1 MSVVIHFTTDPFNSV
16 LVLLFWIV
24 PPLLFLMGVRFLGYN
39 SADSTFNMNWIMVSD
54 FVFCISVFVCI
65 MHFEQ
70 ISYYVGYLFSYF
82 ALFFAL
88 LVSPSSAFLRSFYFI
103 SDFSQVY
110 TLDQIDAIHILTDTL
125 KKPDFY
131 YEVISEVLLTCVV
144 LGDILSMC
152 MSGAPLNSK
161 SRFC

>member
-1 MSVVIHFTTDPFNSV
+1 MC
-16 LVLLFWIV
+16 
-24 PPLLFLMGVRFLGYN
+24 
-39 SADSTFNMNWIMVSD
+39 
-54 FVFCISVFVCI
+54 FVQV
-65 MHFEQ
+65 
-70 ISYYVGYLFSYF
+70 SYYVGYLFSYF

-88 LVSPSSAFLRSFYFI
+88 LVSHTSALHIPLCSVF
-103 SDFSQVY
+103 DAAQVY